1 MALIKS
7 QGTEHTNYIKIKDQ
21 TCNMM
26 RICLSTG
33 LNRSLLSSL
42 FIKVILGLDGSIK
55 GIT

>member
-33 LNRSLLSSL
+33 LNRSLL
-42 FIKVILGLDGSIK
+42 IEVILGLDGSIK